1 MSALFLHGSI
11 AWATLALVSIPIIIH
26 LIHRRRFRQL
36 DWAAMEFLLEALK
49 RARRRLRL
57 EQFLL
62 LLLRIAAVVL
72 AGFAIARPI
81 ASEGGLS
88 WLASFFG
95 SEEHVIVL
103 DDSFSMSRGEAG
115 RTVFAR
121 AADAVSAQIRRLA
134 ERSGSSR
141 LTVVRASRPRA
152 PIFRS
157 AFAGR
162 EELAELAA
170 SIARLS
176 PTDTRMPLAQV
187 LGEIAERSAGEAEGG
202 KPRAKTISIATDFRA
217 ADWTDARGG
226 PDGELRAALARVSE
240 EAGAEIAV
248 LDVGPDDER
257 NVAILGAS
265 LEGGRAI
272 QEIPAEIRVS
282 VKNFGPSTARGLGL
296 RLRYAPAPAT
306 GADEAGFVAVP
317 GPPLGDLSPG
327 ETKVATISST
337 FRAAGNYGAFVEL
350 TGTGDA
356 LPGDDAFALS
366 VEVASAL
373 DVLVVSGEPSSER
386 FEGEADFLAEALAPE
401 GAVSGIRPHVV
412 ADDAIPR
419 ADLDAYVA
427 IFLLNV
433 HSVPEEAVAPL
444 AAYVR
449 RGGSLVV
456 FLGDQVDAG
465 LYNRRLGP
473 PAAGDSA
480 EVSAETAG
488 LLPARIGRVVSAR
501 EDPLGIAFDLDHP
514 YFEILRGVEE
524 WAGMVRFDERF
535 ELEPVPAARTI
546 ARFSDG
552 SPAIVEGAVER
563 GRAVLFASAA
573 DLEGTDW
580 PRNPTY
586 LMVLQKLVAA
596 LARVRGETPQPLAG
610 SALVL
615 PAEIGRFA
623 TEARLRPPGFPRR
636 AERSL
641 VASPD
646 PASADAEEPMFRFV
660 LEDLDEAGLYALGRK
675 TAGGEVVW
683 REIAV
688 RRDSRESD
696 LAPMSAARLSELYP
710 EARVSV
716 FRDPAALGRAGRRL
730 FEASDLLLW
739 GFLAILFVEAFL
751 ARIFAHHANVA
762 AAQAGRG
769 GAP

>member
-1 MSALFLHGSI
+1 MSPLFLHGSI

-26 LIHRRRFRQL
+26 LIHRRRFTQL

-57 EQFLL
+57 EQLL
-62 LLLRIAAVVL
+62 LLLVRIAAVLL

-103 DDSFSMSRGEAG
+103 DDSFSTSRGEAG
-115 RTVFAR
+115 RTAFAR

-157 AFAGR
+157 AFASR

-170 SIARLS
+170 SVGRLS

-187 LGEIAERSAGEAEGG
+187 LEEIAERSAREAEGG
-202 KPRAKTISIATDFRA
+202 KPRAKTISIVTDFRA

-226 PDGELRAALARVSE
+226 PDGELRAALARLSE

-248 LDVGPDDER
+248 LDVGSDDER

-265 LEGGRAI
+265 VEGGRAI

-282 VKNFGPSTARGLGL
+282 VKNFGPTTARGLGL

-317 GPPLGDLSPG
+317 GPPLGDLGPG
-327 ETKVATISST
+327 ETKAATISAT

-350 TGTGDA
+350 AGAGDA

-373 DVLVVSGEPSSER
+373 EVLVVSGEPSSER

-412 ADDAIPR
+412 AEDAIPR
-419 ADLDAYVA
+419 GDLDPYVA

-433 HSVPEEAVAPL
+433 HSVPEEFLAPL

-449 RGGSLVV
+449 RGGSLAV

-465 LYNRRLGP
+465 FYNRRLGP
-473 PAAGDSA
+473 PAAGGSSSPEA
-480 EVSAETAG
+480 GAETSG
-488 LLPARIGRVVSAR
+488 LLPARIGRAVSVR
-501 EDPLGIAFDLDHP
+501 EEPLGIAFDFDHP

-524 WAGMVRFDERF
+524 WVGTVRFGERF
-535 ELEPVPAARTI
+535 ELEPAPAARAI

-552 SPAIVEGAVER
+552 SPAVVEGAVER
-563 GRAVLFASAA
+563 GRAILFASAA
-573 DLEGTDW
+573 DLEGNDW

-596 LARVRGETPQPLAG
+596 LARARGEMPQPLAG
-610 SALVL
+610 APLVI
-615 PAEIGRFA
+615 PAEVGRFV
-623 TEARLRPPGFPRR
+623 TEARLRPPGFP
-636 AERSL
+636 
-641 VASPD
+641 
-646 PASADAEEPMFRFV
+646 
-660 LEDLDEAGLYALGRK
+660 
-675 TAGGEVVW
+675 
-683 REIAV
+683 
-688 RRDSRESD
+688 
-696 LAPMSAARLSELYP
+696 
-710 EARVSV
+710 
-716 FRDPAALGRAGRRL
+716 
-730 FEASDLLLW
+730 
-739 GFLAILFVEAFL
+739 
-751 ARIFAHHANVA
+751 
-762 AAQAGRG
+762 
-769 GAP
+769 